1 MALVLDGS
9 AGVSGVDGTASNP
22 SYEGTDSNTG
32 IFFPAADTIAF
43 AEGGAEVARFD
54 SAGNFGLGTQSPAA
68 SLSVVKQTTA
78 LSGTGNSYG
87 LYMYPTSSGLTYIDA
102 ITGSTGNTS
111 LGFRTYN
118 NGIYNE
124 MRMDSSGN
132 VGIGETSPAAPLHIK
147 SATNNIMRLQSS
159 DATTGNLYFSFY
171 NSSGTQKG
179 YIGYGNSGDDA
190 LQIQNEANSYMTF
203 ATNGTERARIT
214 SDGYLLLGKTAT
226 ATGTAGITF
235 GATADLGYSSFSR
248 TSSTNAEVTLQVYST
263 GAAANRFYVG
273 MAGTVFATSTTI
285 TGISDVRLKENIRD
299 LDDGLNAVLALQPRK
314 FDWKEGKG
322 ANIKNARG
330 FIAQEFEQVFPD
342 MIEQWIDEPPE
353 GEEHY
358 KAVNA
363 NLIPVLVKAIQEQ
376 QAMIDE
382 MKAEIA
388 ALKGN
393 A

>member
-273 MAGTVFATSTTI
+273 MGGTIFATSTSI
-285 TGISDVRLKENIRD
+285 TAISSDERLKQNIVD
-299 LDDGLNAVLALQPRK
+299 YEKGLSEVLSLRPRYFEYK
-314 FDWKEGKG
+314 TEPDRRL
-322 ANIKNARG
+322 AG
-330 FIAQEFEQVFPD
+330 FIAQEVETVMPD
-342 MIEQWIDEPPE
+342 VIEPTLQDPEMKTYSIDWYP
-353 GEEHY
+353 
-358 KAVNA
+358 
-363 NLIPVLVKAIQEQ
+363 LLVKAIQELNAKVEA
-376 QAMIDE
+376 QA
-382 MKAEIA
+382 AEIA
-388 ALKGN
+388 ALK
-393 A
+393 AQP

>member
-32 IFFPAADTIAF
+32 IFFPAADTVAIGT
-43 AEGGAEVARFD
+43 GGTERVRVS
-54 SAGNFGLGTQSPAA
+54 SAG
-68 SLSVVKQTTA
+68 VV
-78 LSGTGNSYG
+78 GV
-87 LYMYPTSSGLTYIDA
+87 
-102 ITGSTGNTS
+102 NT
-111 LGFRTYN
+111 
-118 NGIYNE
+118 
-124 MRMDSSGN
+124 
-132 VGIGETSPAAPLHIK
+132 TSPAAIG
-147 SATNNIMRLQSS
+147 ANYGTIDIRGSS
-159 DATTGNLYFSFY
+159 GGGLNLGTTGTLT
-171 NSSGTQKG
+171 GQ
-179 YIGYGNSGDDA
+179 IYGNAGGISYDA
-190 LQIQNEANSYMTF
+190 QG
-203 ATNGTERARIT
+203 ATSHFWYANGTERARIT
-214 SDGYLLLGKTAT
+214 SDGYLLLGKTVT

-235 GATADLGYSSFSR
+235 GATADLGYSGFSR